1 MYIDD
6 KQNSYTENPRFIG
19 VVLAEA
25 LKANDM
31 YKTRLKR
38 WDTVVVTLILYCNS
52 LLAGITGLPK
62 ASWVSLFFED
72 ISSDVDVPGK
82 STDED
87 GAGKGGRECKVSM
100 LEIEVSAMYQTSEI
114 DADPERLEVQL
125 KDVSD
130 RSGFQNPL

>member
-1 MYIDD
+1 MTSKTPIL
-6 KQNSYTENPRFIG
+6 KILRFIG

-31 YKTRLKR
+31 YKTRLK
-38 WDTVVVTLILYCNS
+38 
-52 LLAGITGLPK
+52 TGKSGLSK

-87 GAGKGGRECKVSM
+87 GAGNEGRECKVSM
-100 LEIEVSAMYQTSEI
+100 LEIEVSAMYQTSE
-114 DADPERLEVQL
+114 
-125 KDVSD
+125 KC
-130 RSGFQNPL
+130 